1 MARLVEPEPLPP
13 APPRPLRERLVAL
26 WPWFATGLLVVPF
39 HPHWVDFEQAR
50 RGLWLLLAG
59 LAWLCAPGLPRV
71 RGEAAFWTFFGTL
84 AVTAVISVRSLQ
96 PFEALYRGAHWLAL
110 LVWLRAVAG
119 RLPAFGAP
127 LATLLLLT
135 SVFGLLQRAG
145 LAELAGYG
153 VEREPVASFG
163 NLNVASEWTALA
175 AAAVAV
181 LGTQRAWLGQLA
193 VCLAA
198 AYLWVNGSRS
208 GLYALPIGLGLLCL
222 LRPRSGAVWLLLA
235 VAGGAMGFVADQTL
249 PQPTTDASSAE
260 TATDLPRGE
269 KTLEV
274 RWEIAKSCTRLF
286 AERPLFGFGP
296 GQFAVQYPRVRSAA
310 EIELSGGRRFATEV
324 RTAHDDWLELLVEGG
339 LPLLLL
345 FAVLLFALQRG
356 KRDQAALL
364 PLFVLLLLMFV
375 RAPLGNAPALLAAFL
390 PVAARAPE
398 WRPAPAWT
406 RWLLRALGLA
416 LLCLGILPLAGQ
428 TAAAAYV
435 GARAQGQLPP
445 LTALH
450 TALAW
455 QPFEPRWLQLLA
467 QEELGAG
474 DLAAARRHAARAV
487 QLRPHDPQLLL
498 LLGEVLARG
507 SAYDLAAQIAAQGL
521 QHDPQNPEL
530 RVLASSVKF
539 QQGDVDGA
547 IAAVADQPHEVLRE
561 RLPMHYRD
569 LERLAAQ
576 NGKTEAAARCA
587 FERLCLEALTSIGQ
601 RDEAA
606 VVRTEETL
614 KLLLDAAQR
623 AGLTKRDLRPYLL
636 NALHWQQRGESGT
649 VQKLGERAG
658 ALGLSL
664 PAWQKAQ
671 FGTLLEPLRREPTW
685 QALLR

>member
-1 MARLVEPEPLPP
+1 MARLVEPEPPPP
-13 APPRPLRERLVAL
+13 APPRPWPERLAAL
-26 WPWFATGLLVVPF
+26 WPWLATGILVLPC

-59 LAWLCAPGLPRV
+59 LVWLCAPGLPRV
-71 RGEAAFWTFFGTL
+71 RGEAAFWAFFGAL
-84 AVTAVISVRSLQ
+84 AVAAVISVRSLQ

-127 LATLLLLT
+127 LATVLLLT
-135 SVFGLLQRAG
+135 SLFGLLQRAG

-175 AAAVAV
+175 ATATAV

-193 VCLAA
+193 VALAA

-208 GLYALPIGLGLLCL
+208 GLYALPIGLCLLCL
-222 LRPRSGAVWLLLA
+222 LRPRAGAVWLLLA
-235 VAGGAMGFVADQTL
+235 VAGGALGFAADQTL
-249 PQPTTDASSAE
+249 PRPAPAESSGA
-260 TATDLPRGE
+260 AADLPRGE
-269 KTLEV
+269 KTLAV

-296 GQFAVQYPRVRSAA
+296 GQFAVQYPRVRSAE

-339 LPLLLL
+339 VPLLLL
-345 FAVLLFALQRG
+345 FAALLFALQRG

-375 RAPLGNAPALLAAFL
+375 RAPLGNAPALLAAFV

-406 RWLLRALGLA
+406 RWLLRGLGLV
-416 LLCLGILPLAGQ
+416 LLGLGLLPLVGQ

-435 GARAQGQLPP
+435 RARAQGELPP

-450 TALAW
+450 TARRW

-507 SAYDLAAQIAAQGL
+507 SAYDLAAQIATQGL

-530 RVLASSVKF
+530 RVLLSTVQF
-539 QQGDVDGA
+539 QRGDVEAA
-547 IAAVADQPHEVLRE
+547 ITTVLDQPHTVLRE
-561 RLPMHYRD
+561 RLPTHFRD
-569 LERLAAQ
+569 LERLAVQA
-576 NGKTEAAARCA
+576 GKPEAAARCA
-587 FERLCLEALTSIGQ
+587 FERLCLDALGTLAHNDANSVA
-601 RDEAA
+601 E
-606 VVRTEETL
+606 TEETL

-623 AGLTKRDLRPYLL
+623 SGLAKRDLRPYLL
-636 NALHWQQRGESGT
+636 SALHWQRRGEPDT
-649 VQKLGERAG
+649 VQRLGERAA
-658 ALGLSL
+658 ALQLSL
-664 PAWQKAQ
+664 PPWQRAQ
-671 FGTLLEPLRREPTW
+671 LGPLLAPLRELPSWRP
-685 QALLR
+685 LLR